1 MTKLGDRE
9 YFYLLYGMFTVS
21 CACLIVSLLGF
32 VIDIFTFAGVTVFFG
47 VYDYYFYRRIH
58 QEKELENNEQTK
70 QL

>member
-9 YFYLLYGMFTVS
+9 YFYLFYGMFTVS
-21 CACLIVSLLGF
+21 CAYLTTSILGF
-32 VIDIFTFAGVTVFFG
+32 VPNIPTFAFLTVFLG
-47 VYDYYFYRRIH
+47 AYAYYFYRRIH